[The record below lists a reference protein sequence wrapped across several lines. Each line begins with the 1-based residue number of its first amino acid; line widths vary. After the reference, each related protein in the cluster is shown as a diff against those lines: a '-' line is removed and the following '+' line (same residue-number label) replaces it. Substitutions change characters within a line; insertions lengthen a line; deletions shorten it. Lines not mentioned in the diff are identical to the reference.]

1 MSEAQFA
8 HRFNRRCC
16 GRAMPSVRTALPHA
30 LMYHPTVATRPATV
44 TTLEAPM
51 VIARVLALIAA
62 VTLLAAPA
70 LAQDGGIKIE
80 KFTHSAWTRGIFSEA
95 VTVTGVGNAKFVY
108 LAGVGAE
115 DENGPRGNI
124 RHHGNFLEQCK
135 YAYDKI
141 KRVLAHHGANLRD
154 VVKITTY
161 ITDLRYRLTLGEC
174 VKDQWS
180 DVTFPTNTL
189 IGVAALAFPEMII
202 EVDATAIV
210 VAK

>member
-1 MSEAQFA
+1 ML
-8 HRFNRRCC
+8 
-16 GRAMPSVRTALPHA
+16 RA
-30 LMYHPTVATRPATV
+30 
-44 TTLEAPM
+44 
-51 VIARVLALIAA
+51 VIALLAL
-62 VTLLAAPA
+62 TLFAAPGH
-70 LAQDGGIKIE
+70 AQTGGIKIE
-80 KFTHSAWTRGIFSEA
+80 KHTHSAWTKGIFSEA
-95 VTVTGVGNAKFVY
+95 VTVTGIGNAKMVY

-174 VKDQWS
+174 VKDQWG